1 MSSSKEGRKFVRHT
15 IPVMIEAPTLSEV
28 PLVPED
34 VRTGGFG
41 VVITKKLEPGNLVPC
56 DIQVL
61 DGMFKGCEAEV
72 MWVRENGTAPPPGRS
87 ASRSGCPGRS
97 GRALSKIYRN
107 CSSNFT
113 DLPISLRV
121 PSRHSRPQCPG
132 RCGGPERKYF
142 TSPKGGLL

>member
-34 VRTGGFG
+34 VSTGGFG

-61 DGMFKGCEAEV
+61 DGMFKGCEAEI
-72 MWVRENGTAPPPGRS
+72 MWARENGTSPPTWTVGLTVRM
-87 ASRSGCPGRS
+87 SGEE
-97 GRALSKIYRN
+97 RARFEQNLQKLLLEFY
-107 CSSNFT
+107 
-113 DLPISLRV
+113 
-121 PSRHSRPQCPG
+121 G
-132 RCGGPERKYF
+132 
-142 TSPKGGLL
+142 SPDFA